1 MTYKTNTPNY
11 STKKVSNFSDFIDN
25 IESEKKELKSIK
37 RSINH
42 NHNDTQKYPKNSKFK
57 FNKITRKMDDLTLS
71 EIEDKIE
78 ESSKIT
84 DLKIYQSELNML
96 NKIKSTGDKNVKRK
110 KFLEKEIDKL
120 KSELGVK
127 ESLSNTINSM
137 SRFIEDYAA
146 NHSAFEKRGMDEGV
160 EILRK
165 SKDLEE
171 AIEKINRKIE
181 DWELKEKADLMPQ
194 DQREDIIKGLRDLL
208 TNLEAKM
215 LKESHIDND
224 VFMKISKLES
234 YNKLRNDFKSLVDDF
249 TSSLENEDW
258 IDLGD
263 SDHVMSINSVIQE
276 ALNESMF

>member
-11 STKKVSNFSDFIDN
+11 ITKKVSNFSDFIDN